1 MILSIDFFIFIFIHI
16 STMTI
21 LSTRFNINTNGKT
34 VSRAEILYRNLIHSF
49 LMPLE
54 RKILTVTR
62 TMRKLRKRRM
72 KQVALHRS
80 PTSFLSLRLSRL
92 GAGAGLGAG
101 NRE

>member
-1 MILSIDFFIFIFIHI
+1 MKNSVEGGKFHI
-16 STMTI
+16 ETS
-21 LSTRFNINTNGKT
+21 
-34 VSRAEILYRNLIHSF
+34 LIHSF

-92 GAGAGLGAG
+92 GAEAGLGAG

>member
-1 MILSIDFFIFIFIHI
+1 MILSTDFFIFIFIFI
-16 STMTI
+16 QYTYLLST
-21 LSTRFNINTNGKT
+21 LSTRCQCQGRKH
-34 VSRAEILYRNLIHSF
+34 LYRNLIHSF

-92 GAGAGLGAG
+92 GAGLGAG